1 MQTTDQQTLIKAL
14 QNPSL
19 YTHTTE
25 DMALIETHISYVILC
40 GPYAYKIKKPLDLGF
55 LDFTTLE
62 KRAFYCQEELRLNG
76 RLAPQLYLEV
86 VSITGSPQHPQINGS
101 GEALEY
107 AVKMSRFSQ
116 EGLLSDMVEENR
128 LSPAHIDQI
137 IDQVAQFHLE
147 IPTAPQESPY
157 GTPQHVHAPVLENFT
172 HILQQTDAPEHILW
186 VGEIEAWANNEYQ
199 RWMPQFIARKQLG
212 FIRECHGDM
221 HLGNMAV
228 IDDVP
233 VIFDGIEFNPDL
245 YWIDVMSEIG
255 FLLMDL
261 EDYGKPEYAYRFLN
275 GYLELTGDYAG
286 VEILRYYKAYRAGVR
301 AKIASIRL
309 SQDLAEAERSE
320 ALAHFE
326 RYLKLAVSYT
336 KTQQPHLFI
345 THGLSGSGKST
356 LSAPLAEH
364 MGAIRIRSD
373 RERQRLF
380 GKSSSSSKSTD
391 GGSTSIGVGV
401 YASDASAMTYAK
413 LVELASLIIKAGY
426 PVIVDA
432 TFLEK
437 NQRDQ
442 FHELAEQLSVPLR
455 ILHFHAEPEILK
467 QRVSARQSEGADIS
481 EADLVVLAHQLD
493 TYTPMLVD
501 ELDRTVF
508 IDTQASPNSKQIQ
521 AMIDKSLSGVA
532 G

>member
-1 MQTTDQQTLIKAL
+1 MQTTDQQTLIEAL

-40 GPYAYKIKKPLDLGF
+40 GPYAYKIKKALDLGF
-55 LDFTTLE
+55 LDFTTLA

-86 VSITGSPQHPQINGS
+86 VRITGSPQHPQINGS
-101 GEALEY
+101 GETLEY

-128 LSPAHIDQI
+128 LTPAHIDQI
-137 IDQVAQFHLE
+137 IDQVAQFHLD

-172 HILQQTDAPEHILW
+172 HILQQTDAPEHIRW

-199 RWMPQFIARKQLG
+199 RWMPQFVARKQLG

-261 EDYGKPEYAYRFLN
+261 EDYGKPQYAYRFLN

-309 SQDLAEAERSE
+309 SQDLSDAERSE

-336 KTQQPHLFI
+336 KPQQPHLLI

-380 GKSSSSSKSTD
+380 GKGAIANEPTV
-391 GGSTSIGVGV
+391 IGAGV
-401 YASDASAMTYAK
+401 YTSDASALTYAK
-413 LVELASLIIKAGY
+413 LTEMASLIVKAGY
-426 PVIVDA
+426 TAIIDA

-437 NQRDQ
+437 SQRDQ
-442 FHELAEQLSVPLR
+442 FHELAAHLSVPLR
-455 ILHFHAEPEILK
+455 ILHFHAEPDILR
-467 QRVSARQSEGADIS
+467 QRVNARQSRGSDIS

-493 TYTPMLVD
+493 TYQPMVDD
-501 ELDRTVF
+501 ELDKTIF
-508 IDTQASPNSKQIQ
+508 IDTQTSPSSAQIQ
-521 AMIDKSLSGVA
+521 TMIEQSLP
-532 G
+532 

>member
-1 MQTTDQQTLIKAL
+1 MQTTDQQTLIQAL
-14 QNPSL
+14 QDPSL
-19 YTHTTE
+19 YSHETQ

-40 GPYAYKIKKPLDLGF
+40 GPYVYKIKKALDLGF

-62 KRAFYCQEELRLNG
+62 KRAFFCQEELRLNG

-86 VSITGSPQHPQINGS
+86 VSITGSLEHPQINGR

-116 EGLLSDMVEENR
+116 EGLLSSMVQDNR
-128 LSPAHIDQI
+128 LTPAHIDQI
-137 IDQVAQFHLE
+137 VDQVAQFHLD
-147 IPTAPQESPY
+147 IPIASQESPY
-157 GTPQHVHAPVLENFT
+157 GTPEHVHAPVLENFT
-172 HILQQTDAPEHILW
+172 HILQQTDAAEHIRW
-186 VGEIEAWANNEYQ
+186 IGEIETWANSEYQ
-199 RWMPQFIARKQLG
+199 RWMPQFVARKQLG

-261 EDYGKPEYAYRFLN
+261 EDYGKPQYAYRFLN
-275 GYLELTGDYAG
+275 GYLEQTGDYAG
-286 VEILRYYKAYRAGVR
+286 VQVLQYYKAYRASVR

-309 SQDLAEAERSE
+309 AQDLTDADRSE
-320 ALAHFE
+320 ALDQFE
-326 RYLKLAVSYT
+326 RYVKLAVSYT
-336 KTQQPHLFI
+336 KPHQPQLLI

-380 GKSSSSSKSTD
+380 GRGSARDDSKDD
-391 GGSTSIGVGV
+391 GATAIDAGA
-401 YASDASAMTYAK
+401 YAPDASALTYAK
-413 LVELASLIIKAGY
+413 LAELASLIINAGY

-442 FHELAEQLSVPLR
+442 FHELAADLAVPVR
-455 ILHFHAEPEILK
+455 ILHFHAESEILK
-467 QRVSARQSEGADIS
+467 QRVRDRQRKGSDIS
-481 EADLVVLAHQLD
+481 EADLDVLAHQLD
-493 TYTPMLVD
+493 TYQPIVD
-501 ELDRTVF
+501 NELSRTVI
-508 IDTQASPNSKQIQ
+508 IDTQAAPSSAQIQ
-521 AMIDKSLSGVA
+521 TMIQRSLSRVPD
-532 G
+532 

>member
-1 MQTTDQQTLIKAL
+1 MQTTDQQTLIQAL

-19 YTHTTE
+19 YTHATE

-40 GPYAYKIKKPLDLGF
+40 GPYVYKIKKALDLGF

-76 RLAPQLYLEV
+76 RLAPELYLEV
-86 VSITGSPQHPQINGS
+86 VRITGSPQHPQINGS

-107 AVKMSRFSQ
+107 AVKMRRFSQ
-116 EGLLSDMVEENR
+116 QGLLSDMVQDNR
-128 LSPAHIDQI
+128 LTPAHIDQI
-137 IDQVAQFHLE
+137 VGQVAQFHLD
-147 IPTAPQESPY
+147 IPKAPQKSPY
-157 GTPQHVHAPVLENFT
+157 GTPEHVHAPVLENFT
-172 HILQQTDAPEHILW
+172 HILQQTDAPEHIRW
-186 VGEIEAWANNEYQ
+186 VGQIEAWANNEYQ
-199 RWMPQFIARKQLG
+199 RWKPQFVARKQLG

-261 EDYGKPEYAYRFLN
+261 EDYGKRQYAYRFLN

-301 AKIASIRL
+301 AKIGSIRL
-309 SQDLAEAERSE
+309 SQDLTDAERRE

-336 KTQQPHLFI
+336 EPQQPHLLI
-345 THGLSGSGKST
+345 TYGLSGSGKST

-380 GKSSSSSKSTD
+380 GKGSSGDKTTS
-391 GGSTSIGVGV
+391 GGSTPIGVGV
-401 YASDASAMTYAK
+401 YGPDASALTYAK
-413 LVELASLIIKAGY
+413 LVELANLIIKAGY

-437 NQRDQ
+437 SQRDQ
-442 FHELAEQLSVPLR
+442 FHELAAHLSVPLR

-467 QRVSARQSEGADIS
+467 QRVSARQSKGADIS

-493 TYTPMLVD
+493 TYQPMMAD

-508 IDTQASPNSKQIQ
+508 IDTQASPSSEQIQ
-521 AMIDKSLSGVA
+521 AMIEQSLSSVPG
-532 G
+532 